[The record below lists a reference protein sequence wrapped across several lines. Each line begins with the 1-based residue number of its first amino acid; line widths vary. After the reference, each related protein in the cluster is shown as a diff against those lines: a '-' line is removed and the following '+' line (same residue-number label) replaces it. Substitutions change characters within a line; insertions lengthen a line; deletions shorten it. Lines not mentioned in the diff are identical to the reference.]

1 MDRFDR
7 IAIQIKNLNPE
18 VALHFMLLALRP
30 NKFTDIWCKKPYSN
44 MDELHEQAKRNI
56 QMEEMSMFWNEVQQA
71 WHKREKGKSSE
82 RTDSYKLDKQHKLDK
97 HQPVPI
103 MPNTALSNIQIFF
116 FAQPL
121 TFKWLWKKSEEWFL
135 RFGVSH
141 SLGWPVGTR
150 CSI

>member
-1 MDRFDR
+1 MDRFS
-7 IAIQIKNLNPE
+7 QIVVQIRNLNPE

-30 NKFTDIWCKKPYSN
+30 NKFTDIWCKKPYNN

-97 HQPVPI
+97 RQPILKGPKYERY
-103 MPNTALSNIQIFF
+103 T
-116 FAQPL
+116 PL
-121 TFKWLWKKSEEWFL
+121 TANRATILEEVFNAKIPIQL
-135 RFGVSH
+135 PPIPSQ
-141 SLGWPVGTR
+141 SLSRVYK
-150 CSI
+150 